1 MHHMT
6 PCLRG
11 FPVPLLAIALT
22 TMLTGVT
29 GCTSALTTASLRG
42 LPWDTADKQADVAD
56 ETAAVAA
63 DSDSKE
69 SDDTEAPVDHDAR
82 RAAAIEEAIARLS
95 KVGCLDEQTQ
105 ATLMATLQNTAT
117 EDWPVVVAEFA
128 AALTKASTDTTAAH
142 VVAKV
147 DIAAPAPVSAP
158 VPSLSSDATPE
169 PAPAHEP
176 AAAPEPVAA
185 ATDITAAPTADPDA
199 SPAPEPAETAA
210 VPPASEPATAAEPA
224 PGVSIRTACF
234 ASRVQAWGVFDRF
247 PADRFSPGQ
256 EVIVYVE
263 LDDLAAT
270 TAADGH
276 TTCIDAALRLVA
288 ADGRTLTDWNFEP
301 IAETCASRR
310 RDYFARF
317 VVRIPE
323 TATAGR
329 AHVALTVTDTLAGKT
344 VETTLPLEITTD

>member
-1 MHHMT
+1 MT
-6 PCLRG
+6 PCLRS
-11 FPVPLLAIALT
+11 FPFPPIAIALA
-22 TMLTGVT
+22 TMLAAAT

-63 DSDSKE
+63 DGDSNE
-69 SDDTEAPVDHDAR
+69 SDDADAPADHDAR

-95 KVGCLDEQTQ
+95 RVGSLDEQTQ
-105 ATLMATLQNTAT
+105 ATLMATLNSTAP
-117 EDWPVVVAEFA
+117 EDWPVVISEFA
-128 AALTKASTDTTAAH
+128 SALTAAGTEAGGPH

-147 DIAAPAPVSAP
+147 DIAAPATVSAP
-158 VPSLSSDATPE
+158 VPAPSPDATPE
-169 PAPAHEP
+169 PAPVSEP
-176 AAAPEPVAA
+176 AAAPEPAA
-185 ATDITAAPTADPDA
+185 ASTDITAAPSADPDA
-199 SPAPEPAETAA
+199 SPAPTPAETADVLPA
-210 VPPASEPATAAEPA
+210 SKPATASEPV

-234 ASRVQAWGVFDRF
+234 ASRVQAWGVLDRF
-247 PADRFSPGQ
+247 PADRFAPGQ

-276 TTCIDAALRLVA
+276 TTCIDASLRLVA
-288 ADGRTLTDWNFEP
+288 ADGRTLSDWKFEP

-323 TATAGR
+323 TAAAGR
-329 AHVALTVTDTLAGKT
+329 GHVALTVTDTLAGKT
-344 VETTLPLEITTD
+344 VETTLPLEITID

>member
-1 MHHMT
+1 MT

-11 FPVPLLAIALT
+11 FSFPPLAIALAAV
-22 TMLTGVT
+22 LASAT

-42 LPWDTADKQADVAD
+42 FPWDTADTKADVSD
-56 ETAAVAA
+56 EAAAVAA
-63 DSDSKE
+63 DSDAAE
-69 SDDTEAPVDHDAR
+69 SDDAEPAVDHDAR

-95 KVGCLDEQTQ
+95 KVGTLDEQTQ
-105 ATLMATLQNTAT
+105 SALMATLQNTEP

-128 AALTKASTDTTAAH
+128 AALTKAGTATAAAH
-142 VVAKV
+142 VVAK
-147 DIAAPAPVSAP
+147 AELSQPAPAPPPAIETAPEPAPTTTPVSAP
-158 VPSLSSDATPE
+158 EP
-169 PAPAHEP
+169 PAPAAELK
-176 AAAPEPVAA
+176 PEAGDVSVSA
-185 ATDITAAPTADPDA
+185 
-199 SPAPEPAETAA
+199 
-210 VPPASEPATAAEPA
+210 PATAAESLPLSDA
-224 PGVSIRTACF
+224 ATAVASIRTVSIRTACF

-288 ADGRTLTDWNFEP
+288 ADGRPLTTWNFEP

-323 TATAGR
+323 TAAAGR
-329 AHVALTVTDTLAGKT
+329 CHVALAITDTLAGKT
-344 VETTLPLEITTD
+344 VETTLPLEITAD

>member
-1 MHHMT
+1 MT

-11 FPVPLLAIALT
+11 FAFLPFAIALAAL
-22 TMLTGVT
+22 LTAAT

-42 LPWDTADKQADVAD
+42 LPWDTADKKAADAD

-63 DSDSKE
+63 DDDSSE

-95 KVGCLDEQTQ
+95 KVGSLDEQTQ
-105 ATLMATLQNTAT
+105 ATLMATLHNTAP

-128 AALTKASTDTTAAH
+128 TALTKGGGETAAAH
-142 VVAKV
+142 VVAKAELSPAAPASLPAAETAPEPDTTSEPV
-147 DIAAPAPVSAP
+147 AAPEPPTPPTGVTAATKADVPAGAAPVATAAPAP
-158 VPSLSSDATPE
+158 LPE
-169 PAPAHEP
+169 P
-176 AAAPEPVAA
+176 
-185 ATDITAAPTADPDA
+185 D
-199 SPAPEPAETAA
+199 AETA
-210 VPPASEPATAAEPA
+210 VEPARTA
-224 PGVSIRTACF
+224 SIRTACF

-247 PADRFSPGQ
+247 PADRFTPGQ

-288 ADGRTLTDWNFEP
+288 ADGRTLTTWNFEP

-323 TATAGR
+323 TAAAGR
-329 AHVALTVTDTLAGKT
+329 CHVALAVTDTLAGKT

>member
-1 MHHMT
+1 MT

-11 FPVPLLAIALT
+11 FAFLPFAIALAP
-22 TMLTGVT
+22 MLTAAT

-42 LPWDTADKQADVAD
+42 LPWDTADKKAAADD

-63 DSDSKE
+63 DDDSSE

-95 KVGCLDEQTQ
+95 KVGSLDEQTQ
-105 ATLMATLQNTAT
+105 ATLMATLQNTAP

-128 AALTKASTDTTAAH
+128 TALTKAGGETAAAH
-142 VVAKV
+142 VVAK
-147 DIAAPAPVSAP
+147 AELSQSAPAPLPTAET
-158 VPSLSSDATPE
+158 APE
-169 PAPAHEP
+169 PDTTSEP
-176 AAAPEPVAA
+176 VAAPEPPTPPIEVTGPTKADVPDGAA
-185 ATDITAAPTADPDA
+185 PVVTAAPDPL
-199 SPAPEPAETAA
+199 PEPDAETA
-210 VPPASEPATAAEPA
+210 VEPARTA
-224 PGVSIRTACF
+224 SIRTACF

-247 PADRFSPGQ
+247 PADRFTPGQ

-288 ADGRTLTDWNFEP
+288 ADGRTLADWNFEP

-323 TATAGR
+323 TAAAGR
-329 AHVALTVTDTLAGKT
+329 SHVALAITDTLAGKT
-344 VETTLPLEITTD
+344 VETTLPLEITAD

>member
-1 MHHMT
+1 MT

-11 FPVPLLAIALT
+11 FPFSSLVIALAA
-22 TMLTGVT
+22 MLATAT

-42 LPWDTADKQADVAD
+42 LPWDTADKKADVSD

-63 DSDSKE
+63 DSDSAE
-69 SDDTEAPVDHDAR
+69 SDDAEPAVDHDAR
-82 RAAAIEEAIARLS
+82 RAAAIEEAITRLS
-95 KVGCLDEQTQ
+95 KVGSLDEQAQ
-105 ATLMATLQNTAT
+105 ATLMATLHNTAP

-128 AALTKASTDTTAAH
+128 TALTKAGTATAAPH
-142 VVAKV
+142 VVAK
-147 DIAAPAPVSAP
+147 AELSQPAPAPLPTAET
-158 VPSLSSDATPE
+158 APE
-169 PAPAHEP
+169 PAAEPSSTSEP
-176 AAAPEPVAA
+176 AAAPEPP
-185 ATDITAAPTADPDA
+185 APTVTAPTTAEPDA
-199 SPAPEPAETAA
+199 SAA
-210 VPPASEPATAAEPA
+210 SAPA
-224 PGVSIRTACF
+224 PGPEPLPPTTPAAAVEPARTASIRTACF

-247 PADRFSPGQ
+247 PADRFTPGQ

-276 TTCIDAALRLVA
+276 TTCIDASLRLVA

-323 TATAGR
+323 TAAPGR
-329 AHVALTVTDTLAGKT
+329 CHVALAITDTLAGKT
-344 VETTLPLEITTD
+344 VEMTLPLEITAD

>member
-11 FPVPLLAIALT
+11 FPFPTLAIALA
-22 TMLTGVT
+22 TMLTTAT

-42 LPWDTADKQADVAD
+42 LPWDTADKKADVSD

-63 DSDSKE
+63 DSDSDE
-69 SDDTEAPVDHDAR
+69 SRDAEPAVDHDAR

-95 KVGCLDEQTQ
+95 KVGSLDEQTQ
-105 ATLMATLQNTAT
+105 ATLMATLQNTAP
-117 EDWPVVVAEFA
+117 EDWPVVIAEFA
-128 AALTKASTDTTAAH
+128 SALAKAGAEAGEPH

-147 DIAAPAPVSAP
+147 DIAAPATVS
-158 VPSLSSDATPE
+158 PSA
-169 PAPAHEP
+169 PAPAPESTP
-176 AAAPEPVAA
+176 APAPESELAAAPEPTAA
-185 ATDITAAPTADPDA
+185 ATDVTTAPQTDSDA
-199 SPAPEPAETAA
+199 IPAPAPAAA
-210 VPPASEPATAAEPA
+210 AEPPAPPEPATAVEPA
-224 PGVSIRTACF
+224 PSVSIRTACF

-247 PADRFSPGQ
+247 PADRFTPGQ

-288 ADGRTLTDWNFEP
+288 ADGRTLTEWNFEP

-323 TATAGR
+323 TAAAGR
-329 AHVALTVTDTLAGKT
+329 GHVALTVTDTLAGKT
-344 VETTLPLEITTD
+344 VETTLPLEITAD

>member
-1 MHHMT
+1 MT

-11 FPVPLLAIALT
+11 FSFPPLAIALAAV
-22 TMLTGVT
+22 LASAT

-42 LPWDTADKQADVAD
+42 FPWDTADNKADVSD

-63 DSDSKE
+63 ESGSDE
-69 SDDTEAPVDHDAR
+69 ADDAEAPVDHDAR
-82 RAAAIEEAIARLS
+82 RAAAIEEAITRLS
-95 KVGCLDEQTQ
+95 KVGSLDEQTQ
-105 ATLMATLQNTAT
+105 ATLMATLQNTAP

-128 AALTKASTDTTAAH
+128 TALTTAGAATAATH
-142 VVAKV
+142 VVAK
-147 DIAAPAPVSAP
+147 AELSQPASAP
-158 VPSLSSDATPE
+158 LPTAETTPE
-169 PAPAHEP
+169 PAAAPSSTREP
-176 AAAPEPVAA
+176 AAAPEPPAPTV
-185 ATDITAAPTADPDA
+185 AAPTTAETEA
-199 SPAPEPAETAA
+199 SAASAPAPDPEPL
-210 VPPASEPATAAEPA
+210 PPTAAEPA
-224 PGVSIRTACF
+224 RTASIRTACF

-276 TTCIDAALRLVA
+276 TTCIDASLRLVA
-288 ADGRTLTDWNFEP
+288 ADGRTLSDWNFEP

-323 TATAGR
+323 TAAAGR
-329 AHVALTVTDTLAGKT
+329 CHVALAVTDTLAGTT
-344 VETTLPLEITTD
+344 VETTLPLEITAD

>member
-1 MHHMT
+1 MT

-11 FPVPLLAIALT
+11 FSFPPLAIALAAV
-22 TMLTGVT
+22 LASAT

-42 LPWDTADKQADVAD
+42 LPWDTADKKADVSD

-63 DSDSKE
+63 ESGSDE
-69 SDDTEAPVDHDAR
+69 SDDAEAPVDHDAR

-95 KVGCLDEQTQ
+95 KVGSLDEQTQ

-128 AALTKASTDTTAAH
+128 TALTTASAATAATH
-142 VVAKV
+142 VVAK
-147 DIAAPAPVSAP
+147 AELSQPAPAPLPTAE
-158 VPSLSSDATPE
+158 TIPE
-169 PAPAHEP
+169 PAAAPSSTREP
-176 AAAPEPVAA
+176 AAAPEPPAPTV
-185 ATDITAAPTADPDA
+185 AAPTTAETEA
-199 SPAPEPAETAA
+199 SAASAPAPDPEPL
-210 VPPASEPATAAEPA
+210 PPTAAEPA
-224 PGVSIRTACF
+224 RTASIRTACF

-276 TTCIDAALRLVA
+276 TTCIDASLRLVA
-288 ADGRTLTDWNFEP
+288 ADGRTLSDWNFEP

-323 TATAGR
+323 TAAAGR
-329 AHVALTVTDTLAGKT
+329 CHVALAVTDTLDGTT
-344 VETTLPLEITTD
+344 VETTLPLEITAD